1 MPQSSFVAGKQ
12 VVAESTA
19 ESAVLSVTSS
29 SLLLGAALL
38 SAQRLTL
45 CDCLQAMYIAKDVS
59 MHIYNDAAWILI
71 ASLTLMYDAQHPAV
85 RSARYSTA
93 P

>member
-1 MPQSSFVAGKQ
+1 MRVSQSSVVADKQ

-19 ESAVLSVTSS
+19 EY

-59 MHIYNDAAWILI
+59 MHIYNDAAWIVI
-71 ASLTLMYDAQHPAV
+71 ASLTLMYDA
-85 RSARYSTA
+85 
-93 P
+93 

>member
-1 MPQSSFVAGKQ
+1 MRVSQSSVVADKQ

-19 ESAVLSVTSS
+19 D

-59 MHIYNDAAWILI
+59 MHIYNDAAWIVI
-71 ASLTLMYDAQHPAV
+71 ASLTLMYDA
-85 RSARYSTA
+85 
-93 P
+93 

>member
-1 MPQSSFVAGKQ
+1 MRVSQSSVVADEQ

-19 ESAVLSVTSS
+19 EC
-29 SLLLGAALL
+29 LLLGAALL

-59 MHIYNDAAWILI
+59 MHIYNDAAWIVI
-71 ASLTLMYDAQHPAV
+71 ASLALMYDA
-85 RSARYSTA
+85 
-93 P
+93 